1 METIQ
6 QMEDKS
12 VLVVFGCGELSIQLI
27 KSLVMLRVKLIT
39 VLCLTKIQESEILQI
54 IDSLGGKST
63 KIVSEVFDPSKQV
76 CTLCTLHQ
84 ACNLSCSGC
93 DLPAGAVECS

>member
-1 METIQ
+1 
-6 QMEDKS
+6 MEDKS
-12 VLVVFGCGELSIQLI
+12 VLVVFGCGELSIQLF

-39 VLCLTKIQESEILQI
+39 VLCLTKIQESDILQI

-76 CTLCTLHQ
+76 CTLDWTLHQ

>member
-39 VLCLTKIQESEILQI
+39 VLCLTKTQESEIQFI

-63 KIVSEVFDPSKQV
+63 KIVSKVFDPFKQV
-76 CTLCTLHQ
+76 CTLYTLH
-84 ACNLSCSGC
+84 
-93 DLPAGAVECS
+93 